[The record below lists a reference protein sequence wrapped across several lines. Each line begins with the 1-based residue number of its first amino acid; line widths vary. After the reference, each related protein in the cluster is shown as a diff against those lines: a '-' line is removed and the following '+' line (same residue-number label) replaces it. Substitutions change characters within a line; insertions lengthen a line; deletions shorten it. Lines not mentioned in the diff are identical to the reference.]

1 MITGAT
7 KMLCIYYGSEN
18 YPMQLLKIMYSSMK
32 LRAKCD
38 LEDEEFKIIVNRYL
52 IKLNVSWNRTRAGR
66 DGCALGLRRSLAV
79 LSLLRPEGL
88 LYLDSNWS
96 YHCQRL

>member
-1 MITGAT
+1 
-7 KMLCIYYGSEN
+7 
-18 YPMQLLKIMYSSMK
+18 MK

-79 LSLLRPEGL
+79 FEPPAA
-88 LYLDSNWS
+88 
-96 YHCQRL
+96 